1 MTHTPTWHAPL
12 PTRAEIVHEL
22 RTVVA
27 DLPLFLT
34 APLYRRWHLRWGA
47 TPAEIA
53 STLPGDDLLPRA
65 QLRCTRA
72 ITIDAPPET
81 VWPWLVQAGCLRG
94 GFYSNDL
101 LDNLGRPSAREI
113 VPELQHLRVGQWVPM
128 SPTTPT
134 DTSAFKVDSYEVD
147 RWLLWRKPD
156 STWAW
161 TLTALGGG
169 RTRLVTRVHAVYDWT
184 KPASALLAVVLMEF
198 GDFAMMRRM
207 LHGIKKNAEALH
219 HRTTL
224 NA

>member
-1 MTHTPTWHAPL
+1 MTHTPTWQAPR

-81 VWPWLVQAGCLRG
+81 V
-94 GFYSNDL
+94 
-101 LDNLGRPSAREI
+101 
-113 VPELQHLRVGQWVPM
+113 
-128 SPTTPT
+128 
-134 DTSAFKVDSYEVD
+134 
-147 RWLLWRKPD
+147 
-156 STWAW
+156 
-161 TLTALGGG
+161 
-169 RTRLVTRVHAVYDWT
+169 
-184 KPASALLAVVLMEF
+184 
-198 GDFAMMRRM
+198 
-207 LHGIKKNAEALH
+207 
-219 HRTTL
+219 
-224 NA
+224 